1 MGGGFR
7 PIDEALDGI
16 EDDLRAADDDDGA
29 DDYPGDEFDT
39 LVAKRMFFVRGFLR
53 LLKTHKGHDRRAQ
66 IADAIDRVR
75 QKGHGEKP
83 GVLAS
88 QKDGTSYFQKDK
100 QGIDDQSQ
108 NRSEDAMSNADFLV
122 IDLFVVADESLS

>member
-16 EDDLRAADDDDGA
+16 EDDLRSADDDDGP
-29 DDYPGDEFDT
+29 DDHPGDEFDA
-39 LVAKRMFFVRGFLR
+39 LVAKRMFFVRGFLC
-53 LLKTHKGHDRRAQ
+53 LLKAYEGHDRRAQ

-88 QKDGTSYFQKDK
+88 QKDGASHFQ
-100 QGIDDQSQ
+100 
-108 NRSEDAMSNADFLV
+108 
-122 IDLFVVADESLS
+122 